1 MLHRPFDRRR
11 VLLTP
16 ILLLMAR
23 PVAAQTV
30 TVGGIRIDHP
40 WAKPSATEAAAL
52 FVALENTG
60 TRADQLIGG
69 ATPVANEV
77 ILREADGSALDTI
90 ELLPRRPMVLRPGW
104 RYIALRDLK
113 APLAID
119 ETFPMTFI
127 FAHAGKVTVTATV
140 EEGEED

>member
-1 MLHRPFDRRR
+1 MHRRSLDRRL

-16 ILLLMAR
+16 ISLLVAR
-23 PVAAQTV
+23 PVRAQTV
-30 TVGGIRIDHP
+30 TLGSIRIDHP

-60 TRADQLIGG
+60 TKADQLTGG
-69 ATPVANEV
+69 ATPVASEV
-77 ILREADGSALDTI
+77 ILREADGSALASL

-104 RYIALRDLK
+104 RYIALRGLK
-113 APLAID
+113 APLEID
-119 ETFPMTFI
+119 ETFPMTFF
-127 FAHAGKVTVTATV
+127 FAHAGQVTVTTTV